1 MKILNVSYSD
11 LFGGA
16 AKSAYRMHRALN
28 KISPKIRSKMYVVKK
43 MSTDKDVIS
52 INNNFD
58 SFIFKIKNYLGILVA
73 KFDSNPNPKSY
84 NFFNSPVLNYIN
96 SSKFDLIN
104 LHWINAETLSIDDV
118 KKINKPYI
126 ITMHDMWWICGTENY
141 LKINDNSYIKGRFAN
156 NFSKK
161 IYEKKNSLKPR
172 AIVCPSKW
180 LKNITKKSKLFKNN
194 YVFQIPYPINQK
206 IFYPKNIKEIKNLKL
221 KKNNKIKIFFGVF
234 GSSNDYRKGVDLLIK
249 SLNILDK
256 DSFELV
262 IASKNSLKENVS
274 FDLINLEYINTEKE
288 LSKVYNLCDI
298 IVLASRLDNLPN
310 IALEAQSCG
319 KPIVAYNVG
328 GISDIIIDGFNGYLI
343 KPFNYKN
350 FAKKL
355 KKLIKNKNIR
365 LKFQQNA
372 IKSAKKNWSEKNI
385 VNKYKVLFKNL
396 KVN

>member
-1 MKILNVSYSD
+1 
-11 LFGGA
+11 
-16 AKSAYRMHRALN
+16 
-28 KISPKIRSKMYVVKK
+28 
-43 MSTDKDVIS
+43 
-52 INNNFD
+52 
-58 SFIFKIKNYLGILVA
+58 
-73 KFDSNPNPKSY
+73 
-84 NFFNSPVLNYIN
+84 
-96 SSKFDLIN
+96 
-104 LHWINAETLSIDDV
+104 
-118 KKINKPYI
+118 
-126 ITMHDMWWICGTENY
+126 MHDMWWICGTENY